1 MSPVNRTKQRLY
13 WRSIHASMNI
23 EKIRSFFGSFS
34 LNVLL
39 LNQDPLTFL
48 VEVRT
53 NLKSFSYSTCD
64 KNWNREI
71 VLPTDQQ
78 SIATCTS
85 YSFLHATTV
94 SLIKLI
100 FCMKNKKAADLKL
113 QQRISKKSSFS
124 RYLENAKFRN
134 VLM

>member
-1 MSPVNRTKQRLY
+1 MFLAYYCDTQKQSPGEFAGKQLC
-13 WRSIHASMNI
+13 RSLFFSKVAV
-23 EKIRSFFGSFS
+23 RSKKRFRDS
-34 LNVLL
+34 
-39 LNQDPLTFL
+39 
-48 VEVRT
+48 
-53 NLKSFSYSTCD
+53 
-64 KNWNREI
+64 EI
-71 VLPTDQQ
+71 KQ

-124 RYLENAKFRN
+124 RYLENAKF
-134 VLM
+134 